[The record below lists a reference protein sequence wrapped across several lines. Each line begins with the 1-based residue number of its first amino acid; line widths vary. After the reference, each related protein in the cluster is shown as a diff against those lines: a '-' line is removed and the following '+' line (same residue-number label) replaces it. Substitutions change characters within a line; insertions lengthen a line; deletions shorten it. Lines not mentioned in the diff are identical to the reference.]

1 VLAAILEAF
10 DRCIAVALETSG
22 PPKRQLEELAA

>member
-1 VLAAILEAF
+1 VLGTILEAF
-10 DRCIAVALETSG
+10 DRCIAVALETCG